1 MKSKNIIV
9 TGGAGFV
16 GSRLLQ
22 HLKEKY
28 PSFKLFSIDDYSTG
42 HKKNHTSGV
51 EYFRDRT
58 ENIANYKYL
67 SPDIIFHF
75 GEYSRVSTSFE
86 DHETVFESNVV
97 GTKRVIDFCLGCD
110 IRLIYSASSTK
121 FGDDGE
127 NIGASPYAFFKSTNV
142 DTIKNYNNWFGLNY
156 SIIYFYNVYGAGQIE
171 EGKYSTVIGIFERQ
185 HREGKPLTVVS
196 PGTQRRDFT
205 HISDIVSGIDTV
217 MNHGTVEEYS
227 LGTGTNYS
235 IMEVARM
242 FSDNIEVAPPRPGER
257 QQSSLDLT
265 NISKLGWKASVD
277 IKEYVESLKQNEGVH
292 NGRY

>member
-1 MKSKNIIV
+1 MSDKNIIV

-16 GSRLLQ
+16 GSNLLR

-28 PSFKLFSIDDYSTG
+28 SNFNLFSIDNYSTG
-42 HKKNHTSGV
+42 CEKNHVGGV
-51 EYFRDRT
+51 EYLEDKT
-58 ENIANYKYL
+58 ENILRYKHL
-67 SPDIIFHF
+67 SPEMVFHF

-86 DHETVFESNVV
+86 DQKTVFESNII
-97 GTKRVIDFCLGCD
+97 GTKRVIDFCLD
-110 IRLIYSASSTK
+110 NDARLIYSASSTK
-121 FGDDGE
+121 FGDNGE
-127 NIGASPYAFFKSTNV
+127 NVGASPYAFFKSANV
-142 DTIKNYNNWFGLNY
+142 DTIKNYHKWFRLNY

-205 HISDIVSGIDTV
+205 HISDVISGIDTV

-227 LGTGTNYS
+227 LGTGTSCS

-242 FSDNIEVAPPRPGER
+242 FSDNVEVSSPRQGER
-257 QQSSLDLT
+257 QQSVLDLT
-265 NISKLGWKASVD
+265 SMSKLGWKASVD
-277 IKEYVESLKQNEGVH
+277 IKEYVESLK
-292 NGRY
+292 

>member
-1 MKSKNIIV
+1 MKNKNIIV
-9 TGGAGFV
+9 TGGAGFI
-16 GSRLLQ
+16 GSKLLQ
-22 HLKEKY
+22 HLKEKC
-28 PSFKLFSIDDYSTG
+28 SNFNLFSIDDYSTG
-42 HKKNHTSGV
+42 CEKTHVSGV
-51 EYFRDRT
+51 KYFEDKT
-58 ENIANYKYL
+58 ENISRYKYL
-67 SPDIIFHF
+67 SPEIIFHF

-86 DHETVFESNVV
+86 DQKTVFESNVV
-97 GTKRVIDFCLGCD
+97 GSKRVIDFCLDND

-121 FGDDGE
+121 FGDNGE
-127 NIGASPYAFFKSTNV
+127 NVGASPYAFFKSVNV
-142 DTIKNYNNWFGLNY
+142 DTIKNYHNWFGLNY

-242 FSDNIEVAPPRPGER
+242 FSDNIEVLHRRSGER

-265 NISKLGWKASVD
+265 SISKLGWEASID
-277 IKEYVESLKQNEGVH
+277 IKEYVESLKW
-292 NGRY
+292 RKAK

>member
-1 MKSKNIIV
+1 MKNKKIIV

-22 HLKEKY
+22 HLKQEY
-28 PSFKLFSIDDYSTG
+28 PNFNLFSIDDYSTG
-42 HKKNHTSGV
+42 HEKNHITGV
-51 EYFRDRT
+51 EYFNDKT
-58 ENIANYKYL
+58 ENIENYKHL

-86 DHETVFESNVV
+86 DHETVFESNIV
-97 GTKRVIDFCLGCD
+97 GTKRVIDFCMD
-110 IRLIYSASSTK
+110 SDVRLIYSASSTK

-127 NIGASPYAFFKSTNV
+127 NVQASPYAYFKSTNV
-142 DTIKNYNNWFGLNY
+142 DTIKNYNKWFGLNY

-171 EGKYSTVIGIFERQ
+171 NGKYSTVIGIFERQ
-185 HREGKPLTVVS
+185 RREDKPLTVVS

-205 HISDIVSGIDTV
+205 HIDDIVSGIDTV
-217 MNHGTVEEYS
+217 MNRGVMDEYS
-227 LGTGTNYS
+227 LGTGISYS

-242 FSDNIEVAPPRPGER
+242 FSENIQIVPSRPGER

-265 NISKLGWKASVD
+265 SMLNLGWKASID
-277 IKEYVESLKQNEGVH
+277 IREYVSELS
-292 NGRY
+292 